1 MPVFEITSRP
11 LRGAPCLALSGEL
24 DIAEV
29 PRLDHELESAVAE
42 TVGAFAIDLSALE
55 FLDSS
60 GIRSLLRARALLG
73 RDDRALVL
81 VCPPGPARRPLELA
95 GVADLFAMYDTR
107 TDAARVLIPTQDVQC

>member
-11 LRGAPCLALSGEL
+11 LRGAPCLALRGEL

-42 TVGAFAIDLSALE
+42 SVGAFAIDLSALE

-73 RDDRALVL
+73 RDDRALLL

-95 GVADLFAMYDTR
+95 GVADLFAIYDTR
-107 TDAARVLIPTQDVQC
+107 ADAARALFPAQDLQC